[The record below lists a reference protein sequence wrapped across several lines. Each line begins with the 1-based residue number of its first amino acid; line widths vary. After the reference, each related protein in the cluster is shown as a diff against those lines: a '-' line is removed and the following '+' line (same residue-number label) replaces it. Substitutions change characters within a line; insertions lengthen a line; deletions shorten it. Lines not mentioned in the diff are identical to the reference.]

1 MSLFVSWGDL
11 MFIKKKPKW
20 PFGKKE
26 KDEHDNVDGAQ
37 KTSEIPEAAFSD
49 KSKKD
54 VLIEDLGLGKVRTV
68 DVGTKTDVDHTFEE
82 EGVIYMRKYQLM
94 GRTEHEITP
103 IKQNLLNGNIALI
116 DLQNF
121 LEINPDPR
129 EIERLIDRLRGVAKE
144 VGGEIVQIGDYPYII
159 ITPKNVKIDVDEEL
173 F

>member
-1 MSLFVSWGDL
+1 
-11 MFIKKKPKW
+11 MFIKKKSKW

-26 KDEHDNVDGAQ
+26 KGEQEDSKNLTKTNEAMDTQFTESKKNSLLKELGLNEE
-37 KTSEIPEAAFSD
+37 KTSSTIPSVQID
-49 KSKKD
+49 KN
-54 VLIEDLGLGKVRTV
+54 
-68 DVGTKTDVDHTFEE
+68 EE
-82 EGVIYMRKYQLM
+82 EGVIYIRKYQLM

-121 LEINPDPR
+121 LELNPDPR

-144 VGGEIVQIGDYPYII
+144 VSGDIVQIGDYPYII
-159 ITPKNVKIDVDEEL
+159 ITPKNVKIDVEEDL

>member
-1 MSLFVSWGDL
+1 LFLWGDL

-26 KDEHDNVDGAQ
+26 KAKHENGDSTQ
-37 KTSEIPEAAFSD
+37 KSSDTAETSFPD
-49 KSKKD
+49 KSKRNL
-54 VLIEDLGLGKVRTV
+54 LIEDLGLGKVKTV
-68 DVGTKTDVDHTFEE
+68 DVGTKSVTGHTFEE

-103 IKQNLLNGNIALI
+103 IKQNLLSGNIALI